1 MNWILTL
8 PFCALLVELVMRL
21 PFGTHLRRLQRSSSR
36 AMHVV
41 SAKAV
46 SDHWKEKAMGAY
58 ARQTFLATATVAA
71 LLVLVLGLAG
81 ILVIGI
87 DQVFGGGGD
96 AGSGG
101 KTQTE
106 RRNSAEESRT
116 NMRSLPADNSGKKD
130 PK

>member
-1 MNWILTL
+1 MIFFQMRIPSEHFSNI
-8 PFCALLVELVMRL
+8 PVFALGVAEDKEAETKDEKREETASGGGI
-21 PFGTHLRRLQRSSSR
+21 FSFT
-36 AMHVV
+36 A
-41 SAKAV
+41 SAKRRA
-46 SDHWKEKAMGAY
+46 S
-58 ARQTFLATATVAA
+58 
-71 LLVLVLGLAG
+71 
-81 ILVIGI
+81 
-87 DQVFGGGGD
+87 VFGGGGD